1 MITIAFIVLL
11 VNLFYAS
18 LLNGYRKQWSL
29 IRMGRRKEG
38 SELPEVTL
46 IIPFRNE
53 RQNLPTIISCLQN
66 LDYPDEK
73 LKLIFV
79 NDHSDDRSENIP
91 ELAEIKFR
99 KEVIISNGEGKKAAL
114 NAGIEKANTEW
125 IVTTDADVKFD
136 SQWLKKLFSVEHL
149 SEVEMICG
157 MVLIRN
163 NKERSS
169 LLSVFQEM
177 EFDMLQATGMAA
189 LAMHQPLLNSG
200 ANLAFKKKSWQDLG
214 GYSAHS
220 NILSGDDTFLMFAM
234 QERFGDVI
242 VGNTEAVVETKPS
255 VTWSE
260 FIQQRQRWASKGK
273 YYKNKYVKTVGAIV
287 MLSSLFL
294 PILYFELTIPEI
306 GMILATSIIVRAVT
320 EIRLIRKVSQT
331 TGKSYAIFE
340 LIGMSVFYPFFLLFL
355 TLSAPFNKSQW
366 KGRKL

>member
-1 MITIAFIVLL
+1 MITVAFIVLL
-11 VNLFYAS
+11 MNLFYAS

-29 IRMGRRKEG
+29 IRSGRKREE
-38 SELPEVTL
+38 SELPDVTL

-53 RQNLPTIISCLQN
+53 KQNLPNIISCLQN
-66 LDYPDEK
+66 LDYPVDK

-79 NDHSDDRSENIP
+79 NDHSDDGSENIP

-114 NAGIEKANTEW
+114 TTGIVKAETEW
-125 IVTTDADVKFD
+125 IVTTDADVNFE
-136 SQWLKKLFSVEHL
+136 SLWLKKLFSVDHL

-157 MVLIRN
+157 LVLIRN
-163 NKERSS
+163 SEEKSS

-189 LAMHQPLLNSG
+189 LSMHQPLLNSG
-200 ANLAFKKKSWQDLG
+200 ANLAFKKKSWQELG

-220 NILSGDDTFLMFAM
+220 IISSGDDTFLMFAM

-242 VGNTEAVVETKPS
+242 VGNTEAIVKTKPS
-255 VTWSE
+255 GTWHE

-273 YYKNKYVKTVGAIV
+273 YYKSKYVRTVGTIV

-294 PILYFELTIPEI
+294 PILYFVSAVPEI
-306 GMILATSIIVRAVT
+306 GMILVTSIIARAVT
-320 EIRLIRKVSQT
+320 EIRLIRNVSNT
-331 TGKSYAIFE
+331 TGKTYHIFE
-340 LIGMSVFYPFFLLFL
+340 LIGMSLFYPFFLLYL